1 MARTPPPRKLNP
13 INWSDEVMRIT
24 HLETL
29 STAGHSSTL
38 VQNEKSTIIMTVAVQ
53 LIQAGISGRKMRI
66 VDSHTSSSEVDLL
79 MKDVESMTTLIDL
92 IKQGRMQNESTWDM
106 AATWVIARKA
116 VFFGEEEAWMTARS
130 IPGE

>member
-1 MARTPPPRKLNP
+1 MVKAQPPGKLNP

-29 STAGHSSTL
+29 STAGHASSL
-38 VQNEKSTIIMTVAVQ
+38 VQNEKAMVIMTVAIQ
-53 LIQAGISGRKMRI
+53 LIQAGMSGRKARI
-66 VDSHTSSSEVDLL
+66 ANTHTSSSKVDL
-79 MKDVESMTTLIDL
+79 MKKDVEAMTTLIDL

-116 VFFGEEEAWMTARS
+116 LYFGEQEAWMTTRS